1 MDPDNPIV
9 KLCAEGMAAEGEGR
23 PEDARALFLQAWDR
37 AANDYEASIAAHY
50 AARHQESAEERLH
63 WNRVAVERAD
73 RSEDDEV
80 RLFYPSLYL
89 NLAHSYEETG
99 DRGQAV
105 RYYNRAAAC
114 LDDLPP
120 GPYTDL
126 VRRGVSAGIERTGGK
141 KEEEKEEGR
150 K

>member
-9 KLCAEGMAAEGEGR
+9 NLCAEGMTAEGEGR
-23 PEDARALFLQAWDR
+23 PEDARTLFLQAWDR

-50 AARHQESAEERLH
+50 VARHQASAEERLR

-73 RSEDDEV
+73 RAEDDGV

-99 DRGQAV
+99 DRGEAA
-105 RYYNRAAAC
+105 RHYNRAAAC
-114 LDDLPP
+114 LEDLPP

-126 VRRGVSAGIERTGGK
+126 VRRGVQAGLERVSGK
-141 KEEEKEEGR
+141 ET
-150 K
+150 